1 MYFKKHSLMDLFQ
14 SFIATLA
21 IFAVLLMGTQAYA
34 AATTLSVS
42 VQTSISFAISTANF
56 SNLTPGTPQYAT
68 TSLQVTTNNA
78 AGWNVV
84 LSGDNKDAS
93 NHNLQ
98 RSGDTSVQITD
109 QTEWIPGAATSTG
122 GNGVVIGSFDNSGDV
137 LAFRVMT
144 ASSTNGAHF
153 FASTWWGTD
162 YSAGAGKW
170 GGIPSSTVSRI
181 IGSAGADSYSAST
194 HVNDVQYYLDVA
206 ASQKTGTYTA
216 PLTYTATAN

>member
-1 MYFKKHSLMDLFQ
+1 MNFIQ
-14 SFIATLA
+14 SDKVTFIQAFLATVA
-21 IFAVLLMGTQAYA
+21 IFSVLLLGTQAYA
-34 AATTLSVS
+34 AGTTLSVS
-42 VQTSISFAISTANF
+42 VQTALSFAVATQNF
-56 SNLTPGTPQYAT
+56 ANLTPGTPVYAT

-78 AGWNVV
+78 NGWNVV
-84 LSGDNKDAS
+84 LSGDNKNTS

-98 RSGDTSVQITD
+98 RTGETSVQITD
-109 QTEWIPGAATSTG
+109 QTEWIPGASTSTP
-122 GNGVVIGSFDNSGDV
+122 GNAVVQGSFVNSGDV

-153 FASTWWGTD
+153 YAPSWWGTD
-162 YSAGAGKW
+162 YSAGAGLW
-170 GGIPSSTVSRI
+170 AGISSSTVSRQ
-181 IGSAGADSYSAST
+181 IGSAGAGSYSASM